1 VKRFH
6 CACGQRVFFDNTGCL
21 ACGRRLGFDPA
32 ALEVVSLEPRD
43 DRFFT
48 PGGAEV
54 RLCRNTRDFGNCN
67 WVILLPD
74 SHDFCLSCRLNEVI
88 PNLAVPGNIELWTKV
103 EQAKRRLLFTLLTL
117 GLPVSSEAADRGLRF
132 RFLEDQRRNPDVGE
146 DFVMTGHLEGIV
158 TVNLAEAD
166 DTVRDELR
174 REFQER
180 YRTVLGHLRHEAGH
194 FYLGELT
201 RDPADLEAFRWA
213 FGDERMN
220 YQAALWNYY
229 EHGPRPDWSSWH
241 LTAYASAHPH
251 EDFAE
256 TFAHYL
262 HITDALE
269 TAEAAGFD
277 TAEESS
283 GWIERWIDLAVTLN
297 ELNRSL
303 GAEDPYP
310 FVLSTPVIQKLELID
325 RLVRRR
331 A

>member
-1 VKRFH
+1 MRRFR
-6 CACGQRVFFDNTGCL
+6 CACGQRIFFDNTACL
-21 ACGRRLGFDPA
+21 ACGRRLGFDSVT
-32 ALEVVSLEPRD
+32 LHVVPLEPRD
-43 DRFFT
+43 GHFST
-48 PGGAEV
+48 PQGAQV

-67 WVILLPD
+67 WVVPGAD
-74 SHDFCLSCRLNEVI
+74 AEAFCLSCRLNEVI
-88 PNLAVPGNIELWTKV
+88 PNLAVPGNIELWTRV
-103 EQAKRRLLFTLLTL
+103 EQAKRRLLYTLLSL
-117 GLPVSSEAADRGLRF
+117 GLPVSSDERGLRF

-146 DFVMTGHLEGIV
+146 DFVLTGHLAGIV

-166 DTVRDELR
+166 DTVRNELR
-174 REFQER
+174 RELRER

-201 RDPADLEAFRWA
+201 RDPSDLTAFRA
-213 FGDERMN
+213 LFGDERMD
-220 YQAALWNYY
+220 YQAALRNYY
-229 EHGPRPDWSSWH
+229 EHGPRPDWPSWH

-269 TAEAAGFD
+269 TAEEAGFATSD
-277 TAEESS
+277 PAC
-283 GWIERWIDLAVTLN
+283 GWIERWIDLSVTLN

-310 FVLSTPVIQKLELID
+310 FVLSAAVIEKLEFMD
-325 RLVRRR
+325 RLVRR
-331 A
+331 AA